1 MLTKRFLESL
11 KHLYS
16 VIRKN
21 LFKCVLRRTSV
32 NGRVFCSLL
41 LISVVIYYFSVEKK
55 LLNFDG
61 KKILKMSNL
70 SDHMSIVSQY
80 YEMRKSWKTSK
91 LGSLLFKNET
101 FDLHK
106 QNKTFII
113 LVWKYWNWLRQRHG
127 RLMNQSKDKATLLS
141 CDVKNCVFTG
151 NDSLIDSVDVV
162 LVHIMR
168 EVYPEVQNRSI
179 NQKWIFLNDESP
191 QHAFISNADVPVPY
205 GRTVAL
211 DVPVKENVTYESIAE
226 LIPNFQYKRSDVL
239 VAVAMSNCHVPFRM
253 KFLEEMQKYI
263 KIDIYGKCS
272 PNRLWCNDSCKDIN
286 QYYFYLVMENSR
298 CRQYLS
304 EKVFHFA
311 YGKGAIPIILG
322 APPRDCKTLLPPN
335 SYLHA
340 KLFSHK
346 DLADKIISIIHN
358 ENDFFSYHLWRNHF
372 EVLNEHGYFGSKSYH
387 LCRLCEALNY
397 NDDKRKIYKLDD
409 MRHMLDSKALCR
421 LK

>member
-191 QHAFISNADVPVPY
+191 QHAFMYGSSLKKIFDLSNFFNWSMTYRSNADVPVPY

-272 PNRLWCNDSCKDIN
+272 PNRLW
-286 QYYFYLVMENSR
+286 
-298 CRQYLS
+298 
-304 EKVFHFA
+304 
-311 YGKGAIPIILG
+311 
-322 APPRDCKTLLPPN
+322 
-335 SYLHA
+335 
-340 KLFSHK
+340 
-346 DLADKIISIIHN
+346 
-358 ENDFFSYHLWRNHF
+358 
-372 EVLNEHGYFGSKSYH
+372 
-387 LCRLCEALNY
+387 
-397 NDDKRKIYKLDD
+397 
-409 MRHMLDSKALCR
+409 
-421 LK
+421 